1 VEELI
6 EQESF
11 SDAELIRAANAGDS
25 TAFEALYFRYRDWVV
40 NLAFRFTADRELA
53 LDILQDTFFYFSK
66 KFPGF
71 ELTCQLKSFL
81 YPVVKNLS
89 INARNKARRY
99 QPGEELFAQIE
110 APQPAQT
117 ASENDLRF
125 ALASLPE
132 THREVVLLRFL
143 EEMPLAEIA
152 DALEIPLGTVKSRL
166 HNALE
171 LLRENPKIKSLFE

>member
-1 VEELI
+1 M
-6 EQESF
+6 
-11 SDAELIRAANAGDS
+11 
-25 TAFEALYFRYRDWVV
+25 
-40 NLAFRFTADRELA
+40 
-53 LDILQDTFFYFSK
+53 
-66 KFPGF
+66 
-71 ELTCQLKSFL
+71 
-81 YPVVKNLS
+81 
-89 INARNKARRY
+89 
-99 QPGEELFAQIE
+99 
-110 APQPAQT
+110 
-117 ASENDLRF
+117 RF